1 MIPSSPNPAGGLSMY
16 KTLALAIL
24 LLPTLTVAQEAKPAA
39 PIPLTQ
45 PQIVAKGKLP
55 NQTAP
60 IPTTT
65 IFTPTQ
71 TGLYRLSIYATISK
85 ADPSS
90 GSGWIYNLQYTDDSG
105 PQILYQFLWG
115 YNNVPGQFTVY
126 SQLFQDFAGP
136 TITFEA
142 KAGTPVSHSLTL
154 SGPPDNSAYSLYYTL
169 ERLE

>member
-1 MIPSSPNPAGGLSMY
+1 MY

-24 LLPTLTVAQEAKPAA
+24 LLPTLTLAQEAKPA

-71 TGLYRLSIYATISK
+71 TGLYRLSVYATISK
-85 ADPSS
+85 ADLNS
-90 GSGWIYNLQYTDDSG
+90 GSFWNYQPSWTDDSG
-105 PQILYQFLWG
+105 VLQQAVALVLG
-115 YNNVPGQFTVY
+115 SGSLLGQFTMSDNAVLQY
-126 SQLFQDFAGP
+126 GGTTLP
-136 TITFEA
+136 IEV
-142 KAGTPVSHSLTL
+142 KAGTPITYSMTQQ
-154 SGPPDNSAYSLYYTL
+154 GPPDNSAYSLYYTL

>member
-1 MIPSSPNPAGGLSMY
+1 MY
-16 KTLALAIL
+16 KTLALAVL
-24 LLPTLTVAQEAKPAA
+24 LLPTLTLAQEAKPAPA

-71 TGLYRLSIYATISK
+71 TGLYRMSVYATIVK
-85 ADPSS
+85 ADPDS
-90 GSGWIYNLQYTDDSG
+90 GSSWGYGYYWTDDAG
-105 PQILYQFLWG
+105 TETTGGILAG
-115 YNNVPGQFTVY
+115 YGSSLGQFYYENFFSNVG
-126 SQLFQDFAGP
+126 GP
-136 TITFEA
+136 SSVFEA
-142 KAGTPVSHSLTL
+142 KAGTPITYNVYQQ
-154 SGPPDNSAYSLYYTL
+154 GPSDNSVYSLYYTL